1 MSLLRRS
8 HEMVWG
14 VSAGFRPLFILRRD
28 VIFGLIAENIGGE
41 RESMLETGHEAVSSH
56 GTGSAQ

>member
-1 MSLLRRS
+1 
-8 HEMVWG
+8 MVWG